1 MKLGYKLQYKGSIKK
16 RLIGIIVSITLLT
29 GLIGYSSFLYWYINN
44 QHDRAL
50 NLSKTIAL
58 ILGQDVAKLIL
69 LNNISAA
76 ADISD
81 SLKSFSNLNSM
92 VLYKLD
98 GKAILQYS
106 KNNKNFVADK
116 FKNNMPNKELSLNK
130 NIIKINIDANYQ
142 DKKLG
147 YIQLNFEVETL
158 IDIIKKDIFVLISI
172 LVFTL
177 ILSYLMAIAYAR
189 KFTNPILDL
198 VNFLEKVELTD
209 SLNKRTKTEEDNEY
223 GKLYD
228 EINRML
234 ERIESSHKIL
244 KIAAVTFETQNGI
257 TITDK
262 DQKILL
268 VNKAFSKITGYTSD
282 EVVGLTPKI
291 LKSGMHDKEFYDE
304 MRESLNN
311 KHIWIGEIN
320 NKHKD
325 GSILNEQLTIQTILD
340 DNNDVLY
347 YVASFL
353 DITLQKE
360 MESKLKEKE
369 ILLIQKSKMAAMGE
383 MIENIAH
390 QWRQPLSLISVVSS
404 TLLLQKKLDMHIP
417 KDEECE
423 QLTKIGDTVNYLS
436 QTIDDFR
443 SFFKEKKLKENFL
456 LEDCYK
462 KVLNLMSSNFKAM
475 QIDVIENI
483 ENVEIETFENE
494 LIQVIMNILTNAKDV
509 LLSKGNDFRKLIF
522 IEIYKE
528 NDKSIF
534 SIKDNAGGIPIENIE
549 KIFEPYFT
557 TKGDEGTGIGLH
569 MSKEIIQNHM
579 NGELKVE
586 NSTFDYQGK
595 EYKGAKFTIILPLP
609 NNNYNYN

>member
-147 YIQLNFEVETL
+147 YIQLNFELETL

-177 ILSYLMAIAYAR
+177 ILSYLMAIVYAR

-595 EYKGAKFTIILPLP
+595 EYKGAKFTIILPLSQ
-609 NNNYNYN
+609 

>member
-325 GSILNEQLTIQTILD
+325 GSILNSTI
-340 DNNDVLY
+340 
-347 YVASFL
+347 
-353 DITLQKE
+353 
-360 MESKLKEKE
+360 
-369 ILLIQKSKMAAMGE
+369 
-383 MIENIAH
+383 
-390 QWRQPLSLISVVSS
+390 
-404 TLLLQKKLDMHIP
+404 
-417 KDEECE
+417 
-423 QLTKIGDTVNYLS
+423 
-436 QTIDDFR
+436 
-443 SFFKEKKLKENFL
+443 FK
-456 LEDCYK
+456 
-462 KVLNLMSSNFKAM
+462 
-475 QIDVIENI
+475 
-483 ENVEIETFENE
+483 
-494 LIQVIMNILTNAKDV
+494 
-509 LLSKGNDFRKLIF
+509 
-522 IEIYKE
+522 
-528 NDKSIF
+528 
-534 SIKDNAGGIPIENIE
+534 
-549 KIFEPYFT
+549 
-557 TKGDEGTGIGLH
+557 
-569 MSKEIIQNHM
+569 
-579 NGELKVE
+579 
-586 NSTFDYQGK
+586 
-595 EYKGAKFTIILPLP
+595 
-609 NNNYNYN
+609 

>member
-417 KDEECE
+417 KYKECE

-456 LEDCYK
+456 LEDSYK

-595 EYKGAKFTIILPLP
+595 EYKCAKFTIILPLSQ
-609 NNNYNYN
+609 

>member
-456 LEDCYK
+456 LEDSYK

-595 EYKGAKFTIILPLP
+595 EYKGAKFTIILPLSQ
-609 NNNYNYN
+609 

>member
-1 MKLGYKLQYKGSIKK
+1 VKLGYKLQYKGSIKK

-116 FKNNMPNKELSLNK
+116 FKNNMPNKEFSLNK

-147 YIQLNFEVETL
+147 YIQLNFELETL

-177 ILSYLMAIAYAR
+177 ILSYLMAIVYAR

-609 NNNYNYN
+609 Q

>member
-1 MKLGYKLQYKGSIKK
+1 
-16 RLIGIIVSITLLT
+16 
-29 GLIGYSSFLYWYINN
+29 
-44 QHDRAL
+44 
-50 NLSKTIAL
+50 
-58 ILGQDVAKLIL
+58 
-69 LNNISAA
+69 
-76 ADISD
+76 
-81 SLKSFSNLNSM
+81 
-92 VLYKLD
+92 
-98 GKAILQYS
+98 
-106 KNNKNFVADK
+106 
-116 FKNNMPNKELSLNK
+116 
-130 NIIKINIDANYQ
+130 
-142 DKKLG
+142 
-147 YIQLNFEVETL
+147 
-158 IDIIKKDIFVLISI
+158 
-172 LVFTL
+172 
-177 ILSYLMAIAYAR
+177 MAIVYAR

-609 NNNYNYN
+609 Q

>member
-81 SLKSFSNLNSM
+81 SLESFSNLNSM

-198 VNFLEKVELTD
+198 VNFLEKIELTD

-268 VNKAFSKITGYTSD
+268 VNNAFSKITGYTSD

-291 LKSGMHDKEFYDE
+291 LKSGIHDKEFYDE

-325 GSILNEQLTIQTILD
+325 GRILNEQLTIQTILD

-443 SFFKEKKLKENFL
+443 SFFNEKKLKENFL
-456 LEDCYK
+456 LEDSYK

-475 QIDVIENI
+475 QIEVIENI

-586 NSTFDYQGK
+586 NSIFDYQGE

-609 NNNYNYN
+609 Q

>member
-456 LEDCYK
+456 LEDSYK

-528 NDKSIF
+528 SDKSIF

-586 NSTFDYQGK
+586 NSTFDYQGE
-595 EYKGAKFTIILPLP
+595 EYKGAKFTIILPLSQ
-609 NNNYNYN
+609 

>member
-456 LEDCYK
+456 LEDSYK

-586 NSTFDYQGK
+586 NSTFDYQGE
-595 EYKGAKFTIILPLP
+595 EYKGAKFTIILPLSQ
-609 NNNYNYN
+609 

>member
-177 ILSYLMAIAYAR
+177 ILSYLMAIVYAR

-228 EINRML
+228 EINTML

-417 KDEECE
+417 KDQECE

-456 LEDCYK
+456 LEDSYK

-586 NSTFDYQGK
+586 NSTFDYQGE
-595 EYKGAKFTIILPLP
+595 EYKGAKFTIILPLSQ
-609 NNNYNYN
+609 

>member
-116 FKNNMPNKELSLNK
+116 FKNNMPNKEFSLNK

-147 YIQLNFEVETL
+147 YIQLNFELETL

-177 ILSYLMAIAYAR
+177 ILSYLMAIVYAR

-456 LEDCYK
+456 LEDSYK

-586 NSTFDYQGK
+586 NSTFDYQGE

-609 NNNYNYN
+609 Q

>member
-177 ILSYLMAIAYAR
+177 ILSYLMAIVYAR

-228 EINRML
+228 EINTML

-456 LEDCYK
+456 LEDSYK

-595 EYKGAKFTIILPLP
+595 EYKGAKFTIILPLSQ
-609 NNNYNYN
+609 

>member
-586 NSTFDYQGK
+586 NSTFDYQGE
-595 EYKGAKFTIILPLP
+595 EYKGAKFTIILPLSQ
-609 NNNYNYN
+609 

>member
-116 FKNNMPNKELSLNK
+116 FKNNMPNKEFSLNK

-147 YIQLNFEVETL
+147 YIQLNFELETL

-177 ILSYLMAIAYAR
+177 ILSYLMAIVYAR

-609 NNNYNYN
+609 Q

>member
-116 FKNNMPNKELSLNK
+116 FKNNMPNKEFSLNK

-147 YIQLNFEVETL
+147 YIQLNFELETL

-177 ILSYLMAIAYAR
+177 ILSYLMAIVYAR

-456 LEDCYK
+456 LEDSYK

-475 QIDVIENI
+475 QIEVIENI

-609 NNNYNYN
+609 Q

>member
-116 FKNNMPNKELSLNK
+116 FKNNMPNKEFSLNK

-147 YIQLNFEVETL
+147 YIQLNFELETL

-177 ILSYLMAIAYAR
+177 ILSYLMAIVYAR

-383 MIENIAH
+383 MIENIAME
-390 QWRQPLSLISVVSS
+390 
-404 TLLLQKKLDMHIP
+404 T
-417 KDEECE
+417 
-423 QLTKIGDTVNYLS
+423 
-436 QTIDDFR
+436 TIIFDIC
-443 SFFKEKKLKENFL
+443 SFF
-456 LEDCYK
+456 
-462 KVLNLMSSNFKAM
+462 
-475 QIDVIENI
+475 
-483 ENVEIETFENE
+483 
-494 LIQVIMNILTNAKDV
+494 
-509 LLSKGNDFRKLIF
+509 
-522 IEIYKE
+522 
-528 NDKSIF
+528 
-534 SIKDNAGGIPIENIE
+534 
-549 KIFEPYFT
+549 YFT
-557 TKGDEGTGIGLH
+557 T
-569 MSKEIIQNHM
+569 SKKIRYAY
-579 NGELKVE
+579 
-586 NSTFDYQGK
+586 S
-595 EYKGAKFTIILPLP
+595 
-609 NNNYNYN
+609 

>member
-147 YIQLNFEVETL
+147 YIQLNFELETL

-177 ILSYLMAIAYAR
+177 ILSYLMAIVYAR

-234 ERIESSHKIL
+234 ERIESTHKIL

-609 NNNYNYN
+609 Q

>member
-417 KDEECE
+417 KDQECE

-456 LEDCYK
+456 LEDSYK

-595 EYKGAKFTIILPLP
+595 EYKGAKFTIILPLSQ
-609 NNNYNYN
+609 

>member
-456 LEDCYK
+456 LEDSYK

-609 NNNYNYN
+609 Q

>member
-456 LEDCYK
+456 LEDSYK

-586 NSTFDYQGK
+586 NSIFDYQGE

-609 NNNYNYN
+609 Q

>member
-383 MIENIAH
+383 MIVNKAH

-586 NSTFDYQGK
+586 NSTFDYQGE

-609 NNNYNYN
+609 Q

>member
-1 MKLGYKLQYKGSIKK
+1 MQYKGSIKK

-360 MESKLKEKE
+360 MENKLKEKE

-456 LEDCYK
+456 LEDSYK

-586 NSTFDYQGK
+586 NSTFDYQGE

-609 NNNYNYN
+609 Q

>member
-417 KDEECE
+417 KDQECE

-456 LEDCYK
+456 LEDSYK

-475 QIDVIENI
+475 QIEVIENI

-586 NSTFDYQGK
+586 NSTFDYQGE

-609 NNNYNYN
+609 Q

>member
-609 NNNYNYN
+609 Q

>member
-443 SFFKEKKLKENFL
+443 SFFNEKKLKENFL
-456 LEDCYK
+456 LEDSYK

-595 EYKGAKFTIILPLP
+595 EYKGAKFTIILPLSQ
-609 NNNYNYN
+609 

>member
-509 LLSKGNDFRKLIF
+509 LLSEGNDFRKLIF

-557 TKGDEGTGIGLH
+557 TNGDEGTGIGLH

-609 NNNYNYN
+609 Q

>member
-325 GSILNEQLTIQTILD
+325 GSILNEQLTIQTLLD

-456 LEDCYK
+456 LEDSYK

-586 NSTFDYQGK
+586 NSTFDYQGE

-609 NNNYNYN
+609 Q

>member
-177 ILSYLMAIAYAR
+177 ILSYLMAIVYAR

-268 VNKAFSKITGYTSD
+268 VNNAFSKITGYTSD

-456 LEDCYK
+456 LEDSYK

-586 NSTFDYQGK
+586 NSTFDYQGE
-595 EYKGAKFTIILPLP
+595 EYKGAKFTIILPLSQ
-609 NNNYNYN
+609 

>member
-116 FKNNMPNKELSLNK
+116 FKNNMPNKEFSLNK

-177 ILSYLMAIAYAR
+177 ILSYLMAIVYAR

-417 KDEECE
+417 KDQECE

-456 LEDCYK
+456 LEDSYK

-609 NNNYNYN
+609 Q

>member
-116 FKNNMPNKELSLNK
+116 FKNNMPNKEFSLNK

-177 ILSYLMAIAYAR
+177 ILSYLMAIVYAR

-456 LEDCYK
+456 LEDSYK

-586 NSTFDYQGK
+586 NSTFDYQGE

-609 NNNYNYN
+609 Q

>member
-369 ILLIQKSKMAAMGE
+369 ILLIQKSKIAAMGE
-383 MIENIAH
+383 RIENIAH
-390 QWRQPLSLISVVSS
+390 QRRKPLSLISVVSS

-456 LEDCYK
+456 LEDSYK

-595 EYKGAKFTIILPLP
+595 EYKGAKFTIILPLSQ
-609 NNNYNYN
+609 

>member
-29 GLIGYSSFLYWYINN
+29 GLIGYSSFLYWYIHN

-198 VNFLEKVELTD
+198 VNFLEK
-209 SLNKRTKTEEDNEY
+209 LN
-223 GKLYD
+223 
-228 EINRML
+228 
-234 ERIESSHKIL
+234 
-244 KIAAVTFETQNGI
+244 
-257 TITDK
+257 
-262 DQKILL
+262 
-268 VNKAFSKITGYTSD
+268 
-282 EVVGLTPKI
+282 
-291 LKSGMHDKEFYDE
+291 
-304 MRESLNN
+304 
-311 KHIWIGEIN
+311 
-320 NKHKD
+320 
-325 GSILNEQLTIQTILD
+325 
-340 DNNDVLY
+340 
-347 YVASFL
+347 
-353 DITLQKE
+353 
-360 MESKLKEKE
+360 
-369 ILLIQKSKMAAMGE
+369 
-383 MIENIAH
+383 
-390 QWRQPLSLISVVSS
+390 
-404 TLLLQKKLDMHIP
+404 
-417 KDEECE
+417 
-423 QLTKIGDTVNYLS
+423 
-436 QTIDDFR
+436 
-443 SFFKEKKLKENFL
+443 
-456 LEDCYK
+456 
-462 KVLNLMSSNFKAM
+462 
-475 QIDVIENI
+475 
-483 ENVEIETFENE
+483 
-494 LIQVIMNILTNAKDV
+494 
-509 LLSKGNDFRKLIF
+509 
-522 IEIYKE
+522 
-528 NDKSIF
+528 
-534 SIKDNAGGIPIENIE
+534 
-549 KIFEPYFT
+549 
-557 TKGDEGTGIGLH
+557 
-569 MSKEIIQNHM
+569 
-579 NGELKVE
+579 
-586 NSTFDYQGK
+586 
-595 EYKGAKFTIILPLP
+595 
-609 NNNYNYN
+609 

>member
-116 FKNNMPNKELSLNK
+116 FKNNMPNKEFSLNK

-417 KDEECE
+417 KDQECE

-456 LEDCYK
+456 LEDSYK

-609 NNNYNYN
+609 Q

>member
-147 YIQLNFEVETL
+147 YIQLNFELETL

-177 ILSYLMAIAYAR
+177 ILSYLMAIVYAR

-456 LEDCYK
+456 LEDSYK

-586 NSTFDYQGK
+586 NSTFDYQGE
-595 EYKGAKFTIILPLP
+595 EYKGAKFTIILPLSQ
-609 NNNYNYN
+609 

>member
-456 LEDCYK
+456 LEDSYK

-586 NSTFDYQGK
+586 NSTFDYQGE

-609 NNNYNYN
+609 Q

>member
-177 ILSYLMAIAYAR
+177 ILSYLMAIVYAR

-456 LEDCYK
+456 LEDSYK

-609 NNNYNYN
+609 Q

>member
-58 ILGQDVAKLIL
+58 ILGQDVAKLFL

-417 KDEECE
+417 KDQECE

-462 KVLNLMSSNFKAM
+462 KVLNLMCSNFKAM

-609 NNNYNYN
+609 Q

>member
-1 MKLGYKLQYKGSIKK
+1 MKYKGSIKK

-44 QHDRAL
+44 QQDRAL

-58 ILGQDVAKLIL
+58 ILGQDIAKLIL
-69 LNNISAA
+69 LNNVSAA
-76 ADISD
+76 ADISN
-81 SLKSFSNLNSM
+81 SLKSFSNLDSM

-106 KNNKNFVADK
+106 KNNKSFVADK
-116 FKNNMPNKELSLNK
+116 LKKNLPNKEFSIND
-130 NIIKINIDANYQ
+130 NILKINIDAKYQ
-142 DKKLG
+142 NKKLG
-147 YIQLNFEVETL
+147 YIQLKFEVETL
-158 IDIIKKDIFVLISI
+158 IEIIKKDLFVLLFI
-172 LVFTL
+172 LIFTL
-177 ILSYLMAIAYAR
+177 ILAYLMAIIFAR
-189 KFTNPILDL
+189 KFTEPILGL

-209 SLNKRTKTEEDNEY
+209 SLNKRVKTKEDNEY

-234 ERIESSHKIL
+234 ERLESSHKIL
-244 KIAAVTFETQNGI
+244 KIAAITFETQNGI

-262 DQKILL
+262 NQKILL
-268 VNKAFSKITGYTSD
+268 VNKAFTKITGYKSE

-291 LKSGMHDKEFYDE
+291 LQSGLHDQEFYQK
-304 MRESLNN
+304 MRESLE
-311 KHIWIGEIN
+311 KKFIWIGEIN

-340 DNNDVLY
+340 DNKEVLY

-390 QWRQPLSLISVVSS
+390 QWRQPLSLISTVSS
-404 TLLLQKKLDMHIP
+404 TLHLKKDLDMAIS

-423 QLTKIGDTVNYLS
+423 QLNRIGDTVNYLS

-443 SFFKEKKLKENFL
+443 SFFKEKKLKKNFL

-462 KVLNLMSSNFKAM
+462 KVLNLMNSNFEATN
-475 QIDVIENI
+475 IEVIENI
-483 ENVEIETFENE
+483 ENIEVETFENE

-509 LLSKGNDFRKLIF
+509 LISKDNEKKLIF
-522 IEIYKE
+522 IEIYKK

-534 SIKDNAGGIPIENIE
+534 SIKDNAGGIPKEIIG

-569 MSKEIIQNHM
+569 MSKEIIEKHM
-579 NGELKVE
+579 HGELRVE
-586 NSTFDYQGK
+586 NSTFDYKGK
-595 EYKGAKFTIILPLP
+595 EYKGANFLIILPLLK
-609 NNNYNYN
+609 